1 MSALTGLRVRL
12 QPCRKCQCVTAHISE
27 DVLLVCECCGAN
39 RGDLDLETQK
49 FLRDFVAIFGPPTA
63 LIEIRE
69 PSLLPSGAGAETEII
84 APTED

>member
-1 MSALTGLRVRL
+1 MSLTGLRVRL
-12 QPCRKCQCVTAHISE
+12 RPCRKCQCVTARISE

-49 FLRDFVAIFGPPTA
+49 FLRDFIAIFGRPTA
-63 LIEIRE
+63 FIEIPE
-69 PSLLPSGAGAETEII
+69 SSLLPSGAGAETESI